1 MVPSFSSSAAAILL
15 LFLILAS
22 SASTTNFT
30 CTGPATCQS
39 AIVYTPPAATTYIE
53 LLSSFETTT
62 LRDLFDANGLPP
74 STPSHTAIPANATV
88 IVPFRCSC
96 VAGANRP
103 ESQPF
108 HIIQPNDNM
117 SYIAAQFDDFVT
129 YQEIAAASNI
139 SNPDFLEV
147 GQELWIPLPC
157 SCDQVEGNNVTHFA
171 YKVRAADNVSKIAA
185 RFGVKESTLLKIN
198 GITDPKNLT
207 QGQILDVPVTVQWF
221 RIMTVTGSFN
231 QDDYSL
237 DLRTLQTATNNF
249 DERNRLGEGG
259 FGMVYKR
266 RQSLGIRRWR
276 WGELEQPAAGGIAG
290 GRSAAGEVVRRG
302 GCWRR
307 RHPAPCCLQWEGL
320 STLRGEK
327 DERDGDRSSGGW
339 RWRRRRSEPLPPKSS
354 RAVAGAVG
362 TLLDGQ
368 EIAVKRLSHCSKQ
381 GLNELKN
388 ELVLVGKLQH
398 KNLVRVLGVC
408 VEKQEKLLVYEYMPN
423 RSLDTFIFDRDKSKE
438 LGWEKRFKIIIE
450 IARGLEYLHE
460 ESRLKIIHRDL
471 KANNI
476 LLDSDLTPKISDFG
490 LAKLFGEDQ
499 SHVVTNR
506 VAGTY
511 GYMAPEYAMFGQYS
525 VKSDVFSFGVL
536 ILEIITGRRSMG
548 SFNDH
553 EQSFSLLDLI
563 WQHWNSGTILN
574 VVDPSLSRDAG
585 GQLIQRDQLLGCIHV
600 ALLCVQENPAD
611 RPKLSA
617 VTMMIG
623 GGSNSTASL
632 NPPSRPAFCMHPTDA
647 TRTAAGGEPAA
658 ASANPQLT
666 LHVHGAGR
674 YASMTAMRR
683 RSPPAWS
690 YRRIHILFLLLLA
703 TSSSSASAANFTCTT
718 VQAACQSAI
727 GYTTRNAT
735 TYAELLSLFNT
746 STLAELLRANGLPPT
761 AMPPDTAIPAAATVT
776 VPFRCLCNV
785 ATRVGRSDYRPIY
798 LVGSQD
804 GLDAIA
810 RKVFDGFVTYQ
821 EIADASNIPDPN
833 KIFVGQELWIP
844 LPCSC
849 DQVDGHNVTHFAYK
863 VRTVDTTSA
872 IAAKF
877 GVLESTLMRINGI
890 TDPKNQSRGRF
901 LMSQYLVM
909 IQWHEWLGSMKE
921 DINIDLSTLR
931 TATNNFDER
940 NKLGEGGFGVVYK
953 GALPD
958 GQQIAVKS
966 KLQHKNLV
974 RLVGVCVENQ
984 EKLLVYEYMPNRS
997 LDTILFDPDKSRELS
1012 WEKRLKIIIEIA
1024 RGLEYLHEESRLKII
1039 HRDLKANNILLDSDL
1054 TPKISDFGLANG
1066 YMAPEYAMFGQ
1077 YSVKSD
1083 VFSFGVLI
1091 LEIVTGRRSMGSYS
1105 DHEQSFNLL
1114 DLADQM
1120 LGCIHVGLLCV
1131 QANPADRP
1139 KLSAVTTMIGGTAS
1153 LNPPSRPAFWVLPE
1167 EDATRAAGTNSS
1179 PGGRVMA
1186 ASANRV
1192 SITEIEPR

>member
-1 MVPSFSSSAAAILL
+1 
-15 LFLILAS
+15 
-22 SASTTNFT
+22 
-30 CTGPATCQS
+30 
-39 AIVYTPPAATTYIE
+39 
-53 LLSSFETTT
+53 
-62 LRDLFDANGLPP
+62 
-74 STPSHTAIPANATV
+74 
-88 IVPFRCSC
+88 
-96 VAGANRP
+96 
-103 ESQPF
+103 
-108 HIIQPNDNM
+108 
-117 SYIAAQFDDFVT
+117 
-129 YQEIAAASNI
+129 
-139 SNPDFLEV
+139 
-147 GQELWIPLPC
+147 
-157 SCDQVEGNNVTHFA
+157 
-171 YKVRAADNVSKIAA
+171 
-185 RFGVKESTLLKIN
+185 
-198 GITDPKNLT
+198 
-207 QGQILDVPVTVQWF
+207 
-221 RIMTVTGSFN
+221 
-231 QDDYSL
+231 
-237 DLRTLQTATNNF
+237 
-249 DERNRLGEGG
+249 
-259 FGMVYKR
+259 
-266 RQSLGIRRWR
+266 
-276 WGELEQPAAGGIAG
+276 
-290 GRSAAGEVVRRG
+290 
-302 GCWRR
+302 
-307 RHPAPCCLQWEGL
+307 
-320 STLRGEK
+320 
-327 DERDGDRSSGGW
+327 
-339 RWRRRRSEPLPPKSS
+339 
-354 RAVAGAVG
+354 
-362 TLLDGQ
+362 
-368 EIAVKRLSHCSKQ
+368 
-381 GLNELKN
+381 
-388 ELVLVGKLQH
+388 
-398 KNLVRVLGVC
+398 
-408 VEKQEKLLVYEYMPN
+408 
-423 RSLDTFIFDRDKSKE
+423 
-438 LGWEKRFKIIIE
+438 
-450 IARGLEYLHE
+450 
-460 ESRLKIIHRDL
+460 
-471 KANNI
+471 
-476 LLDSDLTPKISDFG
+476 
-490 LAKLFGEDQ
+490 
-499 SHVVTNR
+499 
-506 VAGTY
+506 
-511 GYMAPEYAMFGQYS
+511 
-525 VKSDVFSFGVL
+525 
-536 ILEIITGRRSMG
+536 
-548 SFNDH
+548 
-553 EQSFSLLDLI
+553 
-563 WQHWNSGTILN
+563 
-574 VVDPSLSRDAG
+574 
-585 GQLIQRDQLLGCIHV
+585 
-600 ALLCVQENPAD
+600 
-611 RPKLSA
+611 
-617 VTMMIG
+617 
-623 GGSNSTASL
+623 
-632 NPPSRPAFCMHPTDA
+632 
-647 TRTAAGGEPAA
+647 
-658 ASANPQLT
+658 
-666 LHVHGAGR
+666 
-674 YASMTAMRR
+674 MRR

-703 TSSSSASAANFTCTT
+703 TSSSSASAVNFTCTT

-776 VPFRCLCNV
+776 VPFRSLCNV

-863 VRTVDTTSA
+863 VRAVDTTSA

-890 TDPKNQSRGRF
+890 TDPKN
-901 LMSQYLVM
+901 LVQGQILDVPIPGNDTM
-909 IQWHEWLGSMKE
+909 ARMARKHEGLINQE

-958 GQQIAVKS
+958 GQQIAVKRLSNCSRQGINELKNELVLVS

-1054 TPKISDFGLANG
+1054 TPKISDFGLAKLFGADQSHVITNRVAGTYG

-1114 DLADQM
+1114 DLIWQHWNRGTLLELVDPSTLTRAGHGTTNQCSLQADQM

>member
-259 FGMVYKR
+259 FGMVYK
-266 RQSLGIRRWR
+266 
-276 WGELEQPAAGGIAG
+276 
-290 GRSAAGEVVRRG
+290 
-302 GCWRR
+302 
-307 RHPAPCCLQWEGL
+307 
-320 STLRGEK
+320 
-327 DERDGDRSSGGW
+327 
-339 RWRRRRSEPLPPKSS
+339 
-354 RAVAGAVG
+354 G